1 MKYNDETSM
10 EPHLEEAIRE
20 ELDTL
25 NRRARTWQTRQIC
38 LATLKGIATA
48 LHALTGETWS
58 VVRNPEGFIFINDEE
73 PSVSPRPGFE
83 IHLTMAAGN
92 SRNALRGIV
101 EAKNLQIK
109 QRR

>member
-1 MKYNDETSM
+1 MRYNDEISM

-25 NRRARTWQTRQIC
+25 NQCARTWQTRQIC
-38 LATLKGIATA
+38 LATLNGIATA

-73 PSVSPRPGFE
+73 TECITSTR
-83 IHLTMAAGN
+83 L
-92 SRNALRGIV
+92 
-101 EAKNLQIK
+101 
-109 QRR
+109 

>member
-10 EPHLEEAIRE
+10 EPRLQEAIRE

-58 VVRNPEGFIFINDEE
+58 VVRNPDGFIFINEE
-73 PSVSPRPGFE
+73 ETECVTSTK
-83 IHLTMAAGN
+83 L
-92 SRNALRGIV
+92 
-101 EAKNLQIK
+101 
-109 QRR
+109 

>member
-1 MKYNDETSM
+1 MKYNSKTSM

-58 VVRNPEGFIFINDEE
+58 VVRNPDGFIFINEE
-73 PSVSPRPGFE
+73 ETECVTSTK
-83 IHLTMAAGN
+83 L
-92 SRNALRGIV
+92 
-101 EAKNLQIK
+101 
-109 QRR
+109 

>member
-1 MKYNDETSM
+1 MRYNDEISM

-38 LATLKGIATA
+38 LATLNGIATA
-48 LHALTGETWS
+48 LHALIGETWS

-73 PSVSPRPGFE
+73 TECITSTR
-83 IHLTMAAGN
+83 L
-92 SRNALRGIV
+92 
-101 EAKNLQIK
+101 
-109 QRR
+109 

>member
-1 MKYNDETSM
+1 MRYNDEISM

-38 LATLKGIATA
+38 LATLNGIATA

-58 VVRNPEGFIFINDEE
+58 VVRNPEGFIFINEE
-73 PSVSPRPGFE
+73 ETECITSTR
-83 IHLTMAAGN
+83 L
-92 SRNALRGIV
+92 
-101 EAKNLQIK
+101 
-109 QRR
+109 